1 MNQAWLTLTSMDGRD
16 IAAPTETQLTAV
28 LAELYAAPRKTR
40 GRSKAKAEAEAK
52 AGAKGNGPPESA
64 PEPASAALRFG
75 YDDGLMYVIEVSRG
89 GAIRF
94 EEWSDRD
101 CELALAPPRRM
112 SADLTLA
119 QQLWSLMV
127 RRQVSRIREL
137 DWH

>member
-1 MNQAWLTLTSMDGRD
+1 MTQAWLTLTSMDGRD
-16 IAAPTETQLTAV
+16 IVAPTEAQLTAA
-28 LAELYAAPRKTR
+28 LAELYAPPRK
-40 GRSKAKAEAEAK
+40 GKGKGK
-52 AGAKGNGPPESA
+52 AGAGAVAGSA
-64 PEPASAALRFG
+64 GASEAASAALRFG

-112 SADLTLA
+112 SADLSLA
-119 QQLWSLMV
+119 QQLWSLMA

>member
-16 IAAPTETQLTAV
+16 IAAPTEAQLTAV

-40 GRSKAKAEAEAK
+40 TKAKAK
-52 AGAKGNGPPESA
+52 AGAGAGAEGNGPPESA

-119 QQLWSLMV
+119 RQLWSLMA